1 MVAGS
6 NHLDGV
12 NDEVLIQHRLAHS
25 LRHGG
30 HISQV
35 AVKTVGFGQYAD
47 GGGHGCI
54 SLGQGGRA
62 VTVRDDCAQGGAGGL
77 TFHDQGRAAGARV
90 QLAILT
96 QSAGA
101 QGSLKRTLRTLHG
114 SGL

>member
-1 MVAGS
+1 MVAGGK
-6 NHLDGV
+6 HLDGV
-12 NDEVLIQHRLAHS
+12 NDEVFIQHRLAHS

-35 AVKTVGFGQYAD
+35 AVKTVRLGKHAD
-47 GGGHGCI
+47 GGSHGRI

-62 VTVRDDCAQGGAGGL
+62 VTVRDYCAQGGAGGL
-77 TFHDQGRAAGARV
+77 ALHDQGRTAGARV

-101 QGSLKRTLRTLHG
+101 QGGLKRTLRTLHG
-114 SGL
+114 GGL

>member
-1 MVAGS
+1 MVAGGK
-6 NHLDGV
+6 HLDGV

-35 AVKTVGFGQYAD
+35 AVKTVRLSQHAD
-47 GGGHGCI
+47 SGGHGRI

-62 VTVRDDCAQGGAGGL
+62 VTIRDDCAQGGAGSL

-90 QLAILT
+90 QLAVFT
-96 QSAGA
+96 QGAGA